1 MAVLDSLAAELGVSG
16 RSLRRA
22 VERGTIRARRPS
34 PRRTELSFAERHYVE
49 THWELLSNVV
59 SWLRTRPKV
68 RLAVVYGSV
77 ARGDDRPDSDL
88 DLLVSLA
95 REDAHTAASLAAAL
109 GEELGRRVQVV
120 SLAAAARTPL
130 LLLDIVREG
139 RVLVDRDG
147 EWPALTRR
155 ERQLQRAAAVAEDEL
170 DRRIAELAELVAA
183 DAE

>member
-1 MAVLDSLAAELGVSG
+1 MTVLDSLAAELGVSG

-22 VERGTIRARRPS
+22 VERGTIRAQRPS

-49 THWELLSNVV
+49 THWELLSSIVA
-59 SWLRTRPKV
+59 WLRRQPNV

-77 ARGDDRPDSDL
+77 ARGDDHPDSDV

-95 REDAHTAASLAAAL
+95 REGAHTAASLVASV

-120 SLAAAARTPL
+120 SLKAAERAPL

-155 ERQLQRAAAVAEDEL
+155 ERQLEREAAAAEDEL

-183 DAE
+183 DVG

>member
-1 MAVLDSLAAELGVSG
+1 
-16 RSLRRA
+16 
-22 VERGTIRARRPS
+22 
-34 PRRTELSFAERHYVE
+34 LSFAERHYVE

>member
-1 MAVLDSLAAELGVSG
+1 MTVLDALAADLGVSG

-22 VERGTIRARRPS
+22 VERGTIRARRLS
-34 PRRTELSFAERHYVE
+34 PRRTELSFAERQYVE
-49 THWELLSNVV
+49 THWELLAKVV
-59 SWLRTRPKV
+59 ARLRTRLNV

-77 ARGDDRPDSDL
+77 ARGDDRPDSDV

-95 REDAHTAASLAAAL
+95 REDAHTAASLAATI

-120 SLAAAARTPL
+120 SLAAAARMPV

-147 EWPALTRR
+147 QWPSLTRR
-155 ERQLQRAAAVAEDEL
+155 EQQLRRRAAAAEDEL
-170 DRRIAELAELVAA
+170 DRRIGELAELVAA
-183 DAE
+183 DAG

>member
-1 MAVLDSLAAELGVSG
+1 M
-16 RSLRRA
+16 
-22 VERGTIRARRPS
+22 IRARRS
-34 PRRTELSFAERHYVE
+34 RPRRTELSFAERHYVE
-49 THWELLSNVV
+49 THWGLLSSLV

-77 ARGDDRPDSDL
+77 ARGDDRPDSDV

-95 REDAHTAASLAAAL
+95 REDAHTTASLAASL

-120 SLAAAARTPL
+120 SLAAAAHAPL
-130 LLLDIVREG
+130 LLLDAVREG

-155 ERQLQRAAAVAEDEL
+155 ERQLERKAAAAEAEL
-170 DRRIAELAELVAA
+170 DQRIAELAELVTG
-183 DAE
+183 DTG